1 MIETCFDTVEKTY
14 KKITDAMIAKTK
26 EVMKLPL
33 VIQKVDQKEQEEN
46 LQNQKKKEP
55 TKKKKSKN

>member
-46 LQNQKKKEP
+46 LQN
-55 TKKKKSKN
+55 